1 MIFFLKIISK
11 LSIKTIYLKSD
22 FLHFLIYDLFSFL
35 KLYRNKIVTIN
46 LKKSFPKKDKKW
58 IKTTKRNFYSNF
70 LDTLFEIIKLIE
82 FKKSDIIKRVNIL
95 NPELITN
102 EINSKKSIII
112 LSSHYNNW
120 EWLFCRIS
128 ILAEKNIYAPYKPLS
143 NIFFNK
149 LLIGLRQKFGG
160 TVIKMSTFSKFM
172 IKNQNKGS
180 IYFLLNDQVPLNTK
194 NMQKYKFLGRKTA
207 FYQSAEKLRKEK
219 MPIFYAE
226 MKKEKRGFYNIIFS
240 EINKKEI
247 TKDYVSKLEKTIKT
261 KPEYWL
267 WSHNRWKR

>member
-11 LSIKTIYLKSD
+11 LSMKKLYLNSD
-22 FLHFLIYDLFSFL
+22 ILLFLIYDLFSVL
-35 KLYRNKIVTIN
+35 KLYRNKIVTSN
-46 LKKSFPKKDKKW
+46 LKKSFPNKSKKW
-58 IKTTKRNFYSNF
+58 LRQTKKKFYSNF

-82 FKKSDIIKRVNIL
+82 FQKNDLINRVNIS
-95 NPELITN
+95 NPELITS

-128 ILAEKNIYAPYKPLS
+128 ILAKKNIYAPYKPLS

-149 LLIGLRQKFGG
+149 LLINLRQKFGG
-160 TVIKMSTFSKFM
+160 KVIKMTSFSKFM
-172 IKNQNKGS
+172 ITNKNEGC

-194 NMQKYKFLGRKTA
+194 NKQKYNFLGRKTG
-207 FYQSAEKLRKEK
+207 FHQGAEKLRNEK

-226 MKKEKRGFYNIIFS
+226 MKKEKRGFYNIFFS
-240 EINKKEI
+240 KINKKNVTE
-247 TKDYVSKLEKTIKT
+247 DYISKLEKTIIT